1 MSEAL
6 LNAIRKKNQK
16 KKKPTRHH
24 KKKKTGAK
32 KNVVGKVISS
42 GKGGNVHGGNSVKP
56 KVKVPATTTKKPNT
70 FHPISGSFGQIGEV
84 PFIVN
89 WDKVQ
94 SFQNLQI
101 QKSSRTSE
109 VNYINQDPK
118 LVYNGRNRDTASF
131 DIMLADFLGVDV
143 EEMYDMLCGYQEKG
157 TSVKFILGGKPVFKH
172 DTVITGMDI
181 SCQSVDNKGN
191 VHLIKVSLT
200 VEEE

>member
-16 KKKPTRHH
+16 KKKHTRHH
-24 KKKKTGAK
+24 KKKKSGAK
-32 KNVVGKVISS
+32 KNVVKKTIKKKTGGKKT
-42 GKGGNVHGGNSVKP
+42 GHKAG
-56 KVKVPATTTKKPNT
+56 TTSKKPT
-70 FHPISGSFGQIGEV
+70 VKKQDDSFKPISGSFGQIGEV
-84 PFIVN
+84 PFIVS

-118 LVYNGRNRDTASF
+118 LVFNGRNRDIASF
-131 DIMLADFLGVDV
+131 DIILADFLGVDV
-143 EEMYDMLCGYQEKG
+143 EEMYALLCGYQEKG

-181 SCQSVDNKGN
+181 GCQSVDNKGKI
-191 VHLIKVSLT
+191 HLIQVSLT